1 MSRIESRIKVTLL
14 IRKTI
19 CRHADAECGGS
30 CTAGGAAIGEKEC
43 NDMWNRQSARQLLL
57 RGYRDL
63 RIRTAAV
70 VMFALTWWGVLYPEL
85 CFTES
90 TYEQIMVVDGQEII
104 LEETD
109 IEDILNATGDE
120 VVVKSR
126 LLEWLE
132 QLFHK
137 EES

>member
-1 MSRIESRIKVTLL
+1 MPMQKA
-14 IRKTI
+14 
-19 CRHADAECGGS
+19 ADHVPSGGP
-30 CTAGGAAIGEKEC
+30 AIGEKEC
-43 NDMWNRQSARQLLL
+43 NDMWNRQRVRQLLL

-70 VMFALTWWGVLYPEL
+70 VMFALAWWGVLYPEL

-90 TYEQIMVVDGQEII
+90 TYEQIMVVDGQEIV

-109 IEDILNATGDE
+109 VDDILNAAGDE